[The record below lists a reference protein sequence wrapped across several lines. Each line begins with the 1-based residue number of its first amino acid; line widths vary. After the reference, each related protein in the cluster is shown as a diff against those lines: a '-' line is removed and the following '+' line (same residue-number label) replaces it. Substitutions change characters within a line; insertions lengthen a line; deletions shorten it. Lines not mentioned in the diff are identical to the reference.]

1 MGDAADD
8 LEYEEIRRALR
19 AQACDEHERQ
29 KRRASQRFW
38 DDYFKKEASMTDI
51 ERLQVEI
58 SSLRK
63 ELSSR
68 DLRIESLTLE
78 RDAAKESRDQMERTL
93 SVWKANE
100 ARRVADALSRK

>member
-1 MGDAADD
+1 
-8 LEYEEIRRALR
+8 
-19 AQACDEHERQ
+19 
-29 KRRASQRFW
+29 
-38 DDYFKKEASMTDI
+38 MTDI

-78 RDAAKESRDQMERTL
+78 RDAAKEARDQMEKTL
-93 SVWKANE
+93 AVWKANE
-100 ARRVADALSRK
+100 THRVSQALARK